1 MVRHGAEY
9 TSLPSAG
16 AGRIKGG
23 YRLSFDFSVILG
35 KAWRSLRFRAFS
47 ARKKHQA
54 FNRVYETVGCVKC
67 FLRTLRRALG
77 TRAPFRSLGKAFV
90 IVNPRLAA
98 NRSVGTFRFDL
109 NIYPIDFDH
118 DYYFK
123 LPSRE
128 GSGAPESEDRCSTTH
143 HAVNRAAPRANR
155 TGTRPADLRLCATA
169 STNSRPTCAP
179 WRRWRCCVA
188 AAWPGA

>member
-1 MVRHGAEY
+1 VGGPTRFE
-9 TSLPSAG
+9 SLFGVCLSSNSQRP
-16 AGRIKGG
+16 R
-23 YRLSFDFSVILG
+23 RL
-35 KAWRSLRFRAFS
+35 FS
-47 ARKKHQA
+47 ATSAVKGLIPLRPETL
-54 FNRVYETVGCVKC
+54 NRIYETVGCVKC
-67 FLRTLRRALG
+67 FLRTLQRALG

-128 GSGAPESEDRCSTTH
+128 GSGVPESEDRCSTSH
-143 HAVNRAAPRANR
+143 HAVRRATPRANR
-155 TGTRPADLRLCATA
+155 TGARPADLRLCATA

-179 WRRWRCCVA
+179 WQRWRCCVD